1 MQVERLIAL
10 ARDTPDDALGQALG
24 EGVSVVTALKAG
36 KRPMTL
42 REVGA
47 LAEANG
53 QTLAS
58 LLSI

>member
-10 ARDTPDDALGQALG
+10 ARDTPNDVLGEALG

-53 QTLAS
+53 LVLAS
-58 LLSI
+58 LLAV